1 MVNEFSSFARMP
13 SPVFKK
19 NDIGLVVQRAIDF
32 YKMSSSKEI
41 TFESPKNFFII
52 NSDEEQLYRV
62 FLNLIKNSEQ
72 SIAEK
77 REKNI
82 DFKGKIFVDIE
93 DNRDYITIKLIDNGV
108 GIENTAEIMT
118 PYFTSKKNGTGL
130 GLPIVNKI
138 INEHLGEI
146 LITNNK
152 PGVKVIIKL
161 PKIK

>member
-1 MVNEFSSFARMP
+1 
-13 SPVFKK
+13 
-19 NDIGLVVQRAIDF
+19 
-32 YKMSSSKEI
+32 MSSLSKI
-41 TFESPKNFFII
+41 SFNAPNVKSIVKG
-52 NSDEEQLYRV
+52 DEEQLNRV
-62 FLNLIKNSEQ
+62 FVNLIKNSEE
-72 SIAEK
+72 SILEK
-77 REKNI
+77 KEKNV

-93 DNRDYITIKLIDNGV
+93 DNRDYTTIKLTDNGV
-108 GIENTAEIMT
+108 GIDNTAEIMT